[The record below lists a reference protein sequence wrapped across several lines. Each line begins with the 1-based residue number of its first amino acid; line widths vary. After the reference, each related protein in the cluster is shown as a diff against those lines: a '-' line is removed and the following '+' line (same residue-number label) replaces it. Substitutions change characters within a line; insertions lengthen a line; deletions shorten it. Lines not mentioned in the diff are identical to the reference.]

1 MRALVLGGYGAVG
14 APLVRHL
21 RAAGIESSA
30 AGRDAARAD
39 VQLDLADTGA
49 LEAAARAVDV
59 VVNASGARTPTSR
72 GPRCGRAR
80 CSSTSLPPR
89 RTRGNWSGSKVRS
102 CSVSVWRRGSPGC
115 SPPRSPPREP
125 VRSRSS
131 SGSGRASAT
140 ARRRLSGRTACWGSG
155 STTPTAHRSATS
167 RVRSRFRCRPQSPRS
182 TAPSL
187 PSARTSRISTCSPP
201 VSGSRSVP
209 ICGWTRGSRPWGW
222 RR

>member
-59 VVNASGARTPTSR
+59 VVNASGRENADVARAAVRAGAVFVDITATTSYSR
-72 GPRCGRAR
+72 ELERIEGP
-80 CSSTSLPPR
+80 
-89 RTRGNWSGSKVRS
+89 S